1 MAESHRRMFE
11 IRAFHNARK
20 ERLFYQGKR
29 MVWVFETWTNKNKI
43 LRRIVPKQIEKC
55 SNEQVGEGDEWT
67 MNTRNNALCSIIYC
81 EKTNGR
87 MIYMMKSMT
96 TVSWKHISCLG
107 SSK

>member
-1 MAESHRRMFE
+1 M
-11 IRAFHNARK
+11 
-20 ERLFYQGKR
+20 QGKKDYFIKGKEWFGCLR
-29 MVWVFETWTNKNKI
+29 LEEEKIKI

-55 SNEQVGEGDEWT
+55 STEQVIEGDEWT
-67 MNTRNNALCSIIYC
+67 INTRDNAFCIIIYC